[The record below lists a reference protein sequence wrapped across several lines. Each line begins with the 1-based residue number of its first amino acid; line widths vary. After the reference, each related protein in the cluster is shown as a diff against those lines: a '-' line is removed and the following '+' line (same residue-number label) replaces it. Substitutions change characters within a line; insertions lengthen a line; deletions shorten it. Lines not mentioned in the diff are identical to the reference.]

1 MTIPLWA
8 LAFFSLFVGFVGIPG
23 ANNRFEHFLE
33 TWNPH
38 GATPFHLGL
47 ALVSTVLA
55 VGGLLGARAVYRR
68 AAPGTD
74 PLPARL
80 GPLWTLWNRLYYVDD
95 LYLFLVRRVQQ
106 GIARLCWLFERWVVI
121 QAFAND
127 YYKLP
132 TPEELHQL
140 FEHWRA
146 TRMEGYLVFAWR
158 YPDDRPESWLANHPE
173 LQAQLAIENGAT

>member
-1 MTIPLWA
+1 MRAHVAEIAGHPGVAAYNIDDEPKADVCPGAPAQMKARSELVKSIDPGAVTFLADYKPEQLRLWA
-8 LAFFSLFVGFVGIPG
+8 GTVDVI
-23 ANNRFEHFLE
+23 
-33 TWNPH
+33 
-38 GATPFHLGL
+38 
-47 ALVSTVLA
+47 ALVRYPCNVKLDGCDYTNLDELVA
-55 VGGLLGARAVYRR
+55 EA
-68 AAPGTD
+68 D
-74 PLPARL
+74 RL
-80 GPLWTLWNRLYYVDD
+80 GIRYW
-95 LYLFLVRRVQQ
+95 
-106 GIARLCWLFERWVVI
+106 GVI
-121 QAFAND
+121 QAFADD

>member
-1 MTIPLWA
+1 MYVRTEPPIG
-8 LAFFSLFVGFVGIPG
+8 S
-23 ANNRFEHFLE
+23 
-33 TWNPH
+33 
-38 GATPFHLGL
+38 
-47 ALVSTVLA
+47 
-55 VGGLLGARAVYRR
+55 AR
-68 AAPGTD
+68 
-74 PLPARL
+74 PA
-80 GPLWTLWNRLYYVDD
+80 
-95 LYLFLVRRVQQ
+95 
-106 GIARLCWLFERWVVI
+106 I